1 MPLVFPAANITAVRL
16 ADRTQE
22 PALAVPVG
30 VAVSEPPPIVL
41 LVAVADSAATVLLVA
56 VDVATID
63 DVPPPP
69 VAVAVASADVLLVAV
84 DEMTV
89 DELPLAAAEAEGE
102 EPIELDAVIETIAL
116 VVKLA
121 LALTLTGGDAEGDD
135 EGGTHDHVTENVP
148 DVAVVA

>member
-30 VAVSEPPPIVL
+30 VAVSEPPPMLL

-56 VDVATID
+56 VDVATTD
-63 DVPPPP
+63 DVPP
-69 VAVAVASADVLLVAV
+69 VAVAVARADVLLVAV
-84 DEMTV
+84 DVATA

-116 VVKLA
+116 AVKLA

-135 EGGTHDHVTENVP
+135 EGGTHDHVTKNVP